1 MIGIVGVGHG
11 KFAKTPELP
20 VQDMCI
26 QPVLEALKDAHLQLS
41 DVDALVIGTSPEYHV
56 QRSIGGIITENLG
69 LNPKPV
75 FLTEAACASGSA
87 ALYLGTSLLK
97 SGSFN
102 TICVLGVQ
110 KMSELS
116 TPEILGL
123 MGRVGD
129 VQWESLFG
137 TTFPGYYALM
147 ARRHFAEFGT
157 TSEHLAQIS
166 VKNHLYGSE
175 NPKALFFG
183 KKNVTIDKVLSS
195 KIVADPLKVYDCC
208 ANADGAVAVILQ
220 REENIQS
227 DVEQPIWL
235 AGMGLAS
242 APMSVLTREN
252 LTEIVSTK
260 LAAAQAYK
268 MAKVK
273 PKDIDLAE
281 VHDCFTIAELIAYE
295 DLGFCEKGKGK
306 ELVENEET
314 MHHGSIPVNID
325 GGLKAK
331 GHPVGATG
339 LSMVYSAVKQLRGEA
354 PAFQISDCKIALTH
368 NIGGIGQ
375 YCYVNILTNEKPS
388 HQN

>member
-11 KFAKTPELP
+11 KFGKMPEIP
-20 VQDMCI
+20 VQDLCI
-26 QPVLEALKDAHLQLS
+26 QPVLEALDDAHLQLEDI
-41 DVDALVIGTSPEYHV
+41 DVVVIGTSPEYHV
-56 QRSIGGIITENLG
+56 QRSIGGIVAEHLG

-87 ALYLGTSLLK
+87 ALYLACSLLN
-97 SGSFN
+97 SDIAE
-102 TICVLGVQ
+102 TACVIGVQ

-116 TPEILGL
+116 TAEILGL

-129 VQWESLFG
+129 VQWESIFG
-137 TTFPGYYALM
+137 TTFPGYYALL

-157 TSEHLAQIS
+157 TSEHLAMIS
-166 VKNHLYGSE
+166 VKNHQYGAE
-175 NPKALFFG
+175 NPKALFKG
-183 KKNVTIDKVLSS
+183 KKDVTIEKVLSS
-195 KIVADPLKVYDCC
+195 KMVANPLKVYDCC
-208 ANADGAVAVILQ
+208 ANADGAAALILQ
-220 REENIQS
+220 KEEKISS

-235 AGMGLAS
+235 IGMGMAS
-242 APMSVLTREN
+242 APMSVLTRDS
-252 LTEIVSTK
+252 LTEIVSTR
-260 LAAAQAYK
+260 LAARQAYE
-268 MAKVK
+268 MANIR

-306 ELVENEET
+306 DFVENEENT
-314 MHHGSIPVNID
+314 YYGTIPVNLD

-339 LSMVYSAVKQLRGEA
+339 ISMVYSVVKQLRGEA
-354 PAFQISDCKIALTH
+354 PAFQVQDCKMALTH

-375 YCYVNILTNEKPS
+375 YCYVNILGNERPS
-388 HQN
+388 IK